1 MNKLLLLLICIAG
14 IVPATASAQDDS
26 TVKLNVAGEGS
37 SKLGSVILTTASEIS
52 FADGNMVVT
61 NGSDSQSFSLSEI
74 AELTFDITMS
84 ATENISEDLAGDIS
98 VSMADGV
105 LTVTVPD
112 GAPVA
117 VSVFS
122 MAGYQV
128 ASSAATGTVT
138 IDLKPLAPGAYI
150 IRANQKTI
158 KFIR

>member
-1 MNKLLLLLICIAG
+1 MNKLLLLLICMAG
-14 IVPATASAQDDS
+14 IVPSTASAHYET

-37 SKLGSVILTTASEIS
+37 STLGSVMLSTTSEIT
-52 FADGNMVVT
+52 FADGNMVVA

-84 ATENISEDLAGDIS
+84 AVDNIREDLTGDIN
-98 VSMADGV
+98 VSMIDGV

-112 GAPVA
+112 GAPAA

-128 ASSAATGTVT
+128 ASSAAAGTVT
-138 IDLKPLAPGAYI
+138 VDLKPLAPGVYI
-150 IRANQKTI
+150 IRANNKTI